1 MRGEKALPRGRKW
14 VLNRGRGGEEGSA
27 RARWAHRARR
37 SHPRTGSRCARSRG
51 HFGSRLD
58 GTWRGGG
65 VEERGQVGR
74 DEISAHEGR
83 VRSQRARA
91 RAHLSSVLF
100 SHRRPNRS
108 CSLLEPRGGLKRL
121 PARCAARAMWARSH
135 ALLARWGGSRERC
148 ARAGILALSAARAA
162 RARVSARLGSAR
174 ARRRGARAPGG
185 GGAREC
191 SLGARAIRER
201 DMSPRGGAR
210 ARARSGRV

>member
-1 MRGEKALPRGRKW
+1 MRGEKALWRGRKW

-58 GTWRGGG
+58 GTWRRRG

-148 ARAGILALSAARAA
+148 ARAGISRALGRARGS
-162 RARVSARLGSAR
+162 RARVGAFGVGAGAAARG
-174 ARRRGARAPGG
+174 RAPG

-191 SLGARAIRER
+191 SVARER
-201 DMSPRGGAR
+201 DR
-210 ARARSGRV
+210 AQRV